1 MREMVF
7 REDSFEQGKEDVSFF
22 VSNHYLFDLIDG
34 QVRKRWLNFPG
45 LHEL

>member
-7 REDSFEQGKEDVSFF
+7 REDSFEQGKEDVCFF
-22 VSNHYLFDLIDG
+22 VNNYLFDLIDG